1 MWDCNAGKWHS
12 IRHSHRSIEV
22 QRFVS
27 WTVSISY
34 TLLYVSGFP
43 ISFGMLFA
51 KEGRNSMPFCV
62 FKTRCLWVGV
72 FLYYFPIYL
81 LYLWEVLCLLSVH
94 LVAYILCSHVLFFS
108 LQVTHYFSFSFFI
121 LFSFLF
127 FRFKI
132 VLIYFNTL
140 VMLIACLG
148 SGKVKLCIVF
158 VWRKV
163 FIAFLCGDVTGKYFT
178 LSSFDD
184 IFSLV
189 I

>member
-1 MWDCNAGKWHS
+1 MFLVFQFLLGFFL
-12 IRHSHRSIEV
+12 
-22 QRFVS
+22 QRRVAILCHF
-27 WTVSISY
+27 
-34 TLLYVSGFP
+34 
-43 ISFGMLFA
+43 
-51 KEGRNSMPFCV
+51 
-62 FKTRCLWVGV
+62 V
-72 FLYYFPIYL
+72 FLKPIVYEL
-81 LYLWEVLCLLSVH
+81 VFSCIIFQFYLYLWEVLCLLSVH
-94 LVAYILCSHVLFFS
+94 LVAYILCFHVLFFS